1 MYSTCMEE
9 QMISAR
15 VTLNPYANK
24 VLGILKLQLDLK
36 DKSEALNKF
45 IDLYGE
51 DIVQREASEEYS
63 KKIIEI
69 ADDHFKNY
77 RKRKMNRKELDILF
91 DQ

>member
-1 MYSTCMEE
+1 MQQQTV
-9 QMISAR
+9 SAR

-51 DIVQREASEEYS
+51 NIVQKEATDEYA
-63 KKIIEI
+63 KKVMEI
-69 ADDHFKNY
+69 ADDHFKKHGN
-77 RKRKMNRKELDILF
+77 RKMNKKELDALF
-91 DQ
+91 GK